1 MSGKNSHLYIWSGFG
16 LFYSPSLVNT
26 SHTHYA
32 ASLLHSFGNPIEL
45 EGANGHKLQM
55 QTVFLPSN
63 YYHKLKS
70 DSPLFILQI
79 DPDSLE
85 FSPLRK
91 FSTNKPTDLSGKL
104 ETISEKEMQ
113 SSLSS
118 ANGILLIRKILSQV
132 GESNL
137 EEKTHHSKID
147 YRIKSVISYLK
158 SLEELPTKIPLSVLA
173 KQASLSS
180 DRFRHLFAEEMG
192 LSIRRYLLWLR
203 IRKAGS
209 LLQKGFSLTDSA
221 HHAGFTDSAHFS
233 KTFKQN
239 FGITP
244 SLVLVNPN
252 VNVKYF
258 EL

>member
-1 MSGKNSHLYIWSGFG
+1 MSGKNSYLYVWSGFA

-45 EGANGHKLQM
+45 EGANGDKLHM
-55 QTVFLPSN
+55 QSVFLPSN
-63 YYHKLKS
+63 YHHKLKS
-70 DSPLFILQI
+70 DSPLLILQI
-79 DPDSLE
+79 DPDSPE
-85 FSPLRK
+85 YAPLRK
-91 FSTNKPTDLSGKL
+91 LSETKPTDISGKL
-104 ETISEKEMQ
+104 ESILEREMQ
-113 SSLSS
+113 TPLNSS
-118 ANGILLIRKILSQV
+118 NGITLIRKILSYV
-132 GESNL
+132 GENDL
-137 EEKTHHSKID
+137 EQKTPHSKID
-147 YRIKSVISYLK
+147 YRIKNVIRYLK
-158 SLEELPTKIPLSVLA
+158 SLEDLPPKIPLSFLA
-173 KQASLSS
+173 KEASLSS

-244 SLVLVNPN
+244 SLVLASAN
-252 VNVKYF
+252 VKVKYF
-258 EL
+258 EE